1 MKKFLILLLF
11 ISAGIYAQDNKHEKI
26 KAYKTAYITEKLELS
41 PKEAEEFWPVYNLY
55 DQKFRD
61 VRKRERDQI
70 FKKIG
75 DNTCDIS
82 DSDAAAL
89 IKIGFAL
96 EEETLQIK
104 REMNTALSASISPKK
119 IILLRKVENDFKRE
133 LLHRY
138 RGAHHGKTD

>member
-41 PKEAEEFWPVYNLY
+41 PKEAEEFWPV
-55 DQKFRD
+55 RD

-104 REMNTALSASISPKK
+104 REMNTALSASISSKK